1 MPVISVIVPVYN
13 VEKYLHQ
20 CIESILSQTFEE
32 FELLLIDDGSIDNS
46 GKICDEYAEKDSRI
60 KVIHQHNQGQ
70 AKARNVGIDAAGG
83 EWVAF
88 VDSDDYIAS
97 DMMAVLLETAVA
109 QHADMV
115 MCNFSR
121 FKDGDEYIAEER
133 LPAPFLYE
141 NTEQKKFLSFVENSE
156 LSVYHIVPWGKIY
169 HKTVFE
175 GIRYPEGRI
184 YEDSAIAPALLDNA
198 KKIVCLKDSFYFY
211 RTNPQSTTQRSFSI
225 KNFDYLLL
233 CKDRIDYFLMH
244 RKIEYASKA
253 AKDFFFFYFE
263 NYFKI
268 CCTDKTEKTRLYK
281 FRKLAWKVLPTYL
294 KIKSVP
300 INQKISAVLLLAF
313 PNLFKKFFKR

>member
-1 MPVISVIVPVYN
+1 MQLISIIVPVYN

-20 CIESILSQTFEE
+20 CIDSILSQTFEE
-32 FELLLIDDGSIDNS
+32 FELLLIDDGSTDNS
-46 GKICDEYAEKDSRI
+46 GKICDEYEEKDSRI

-83 EWVAF
+83 EWLAF

-97 DMMAVLLETAVA
+97 DMMSVLLETAVA
-109 QHADMV
+109 HHADMV

-121 FKDGDEYIAEER
+121 FKDSDENAVEEK
-133 LPAPFLYE
+133 LPTPFLSE
-141 NTEQKKFLSFVENSE
+141 VTEQHKFLHFVGNSE
-156 LSVYHIVPWGKIY
+156 LSVYHITPCCKIY

-198 KKIVCLKDSFYFY
+198 KKIVCLKDSLYFY
-211 RTNPQSTTQRSFSI
+211 RTNPQSTTQRRFSI

-233 CKDRIDYFLMH
+233 YKDRIDYFLENG
-244 RKIEYASKA
+244 KTEYALKVSE
-253 AKDFFFFYFE
+253 DFFYFYIN

-268 CCTDKTEKTRLYK
+268 DCSDKAIRKKLHK
-281 FRKLAWKVLPTYL
+281 FRRLAWKVFPIYA
-294 KIKSVP
+294 KVKSVTL
-300 INQKISAVLLLAF
+300 NQKISALMLIAF
-313 PNLFKKFFKR
+313 PGLFKMIFKR